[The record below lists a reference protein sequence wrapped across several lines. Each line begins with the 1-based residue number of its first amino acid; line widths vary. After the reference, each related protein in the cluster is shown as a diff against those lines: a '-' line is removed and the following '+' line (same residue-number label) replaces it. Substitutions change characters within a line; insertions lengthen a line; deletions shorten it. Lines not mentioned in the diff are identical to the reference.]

1 MSSVSESSSSSSDH
15 SSSDSGASLEE
26 EKQKLFN
33 LLLFGVRIF
42 KFVLIS
48 IFIILI

>member
-33 LLLFGVRIF
+33 LLLFGVKIF
-42 KFVLIS
+42 KFVWIS
-48 IFIILI
+48 IFIIFI